1 MRDLIYQIMTDY
13 TNAVIFLHVLS
24 AVIWVGGMMAVL
36 VITKTAHKSVSE
48 ERRLTGRATLIKSY
62 FSFLIPF
69 IGISVITALFMA
81 LGYKDNA
88 IGEDGFIIDF
98 HSMEIYKYIT
108 LKGSI
113 WGAMVMNMFL
123 MVWIISKA
131 EKSDCK
137 IQKAADCMWLVNT
150 YLLPINILMGM
161 AAIYIGVSIR
171 HAF

>member
-1 MRDLIYQIMTDY
+1 MTDY
-13 TNAVIFLHVLS
+13 TNLVIFLHVVS
-24 AVIWVGGMMAVL
+24 AVMWVGGMMAIL
-36 VITKTAHKSVSE
+36 VITKTAHKTVSE
-48 ERRLTGRATLIKSY
+48 ERRLAGRATLIKSY
-62 FSFLIPF
+62 FKFLSPF
-69 IGISVITALFMA
+69 IILSVITAIIMA

-88 IGEDGFIIDF
+88 IDSEGFIIDF

-131 EKSDCK
+131 EADGCK
-137 IQKAADCMWLVNT
+137 VQKAADCMWLVNT
-150 YLLPINILMGM
+150 YLLPLNILMGL
-161 AAIYIGVSIR
+161 AAIYVGVAIR